1 MKKYSV
7 KITSILSILM
17 FVVVIGCQNK
27 DTKEVVEEE
36 VIVEEVKKAP
46 PARIAAPAP
55 SPSSTLEQK
64 VGLTDVTI
72 AYSRPGMKGR
82 TVFGNLVPYN
92 KVWRTGANAN
102 TKVTFS
108 TDVMVGDKNVSAGTY
123 ALYTKPGKSKWEVML
138 YSATDNWGNPKEW
151 DDTKVVASATV
162 DVIKMPMDVETFT
175 ITIDDIT
182 NNSAL
187 LGLLWEDVYVGMP
200 FTVPT
205 DKAVMASIDKVLSGK
220 PNARAYYDAAVYYNS
235 ENKDINKTVT
245 MIDKAI
251 EMSKENPQFWMLRQ
265 QSLIHAKA
273 GKTATAI
280 AAAKQSLALAEK
292 AGNAD
297 YIKMNKDSLKEWGA
311 M

>member
-1 MKKYSV
+1 MKKYLV
-7 KITSILSILM
+7 KILSILSILT
-17 FVVVIGCQNK
+17 FVVMISCQNK
-27 DTKEVVEEE
+27 DTKEIVVQ
-36 VIVEEVKKAP
+36 EVKKSL
-46 PARIAAPAP
+46 PAKIAAPAP
-55 SPSSTLEQK
+55 SPSATLKQK
-64 VGLTDVTI
+64 VGLTDVSIT
-72 AYSRPGMKGR
+72 YSRPGMKGR
-82 TVFGNLVPYN
+82 AIFGNLVPFD
-92 KVWRTGANAN
+92 KVWRTGANKN
-102 TKVTFS
+102 TEVTFS
-108 TDVMVGDKNVSAGTY
+108 TEVMVGDKNVAAGTY
-123 ALYTKPGKSKWEVML
+123 ALYTKPGKNKWDVIL
-138 YSATDNWGNPKEW
+138 YSASNNWGNPKEW
-151 DDTKVVASATV
+151 DDAKVVASATV

-187 LGLLWEDVYVGMP
+187 LGLLWENVYVGMP

-205 DKAVMASIDKVLSGK
+205 DKAVMASIDEVLSGK

-235 ENKDINKTVT
+235 ENKDIKKTVT

-280 AAAKQSLALAEK
+280 AAAKLSLALANK

-297 YIKMNKDSLKEWGA
+297 YVKMNEDSLKEWGA
-311 M
+311 K